1 MCHKKENINAV
12 CCWTPFLASFR
23 LTQLNGEK
31 IGKVEMLVLHQKR
44 CSTATNTISGGA
56 DVVKPITS
64 HDIQYEG
71 TSITVILLAKSLGI
85 QLNDAQSNGKP

>member
-1 MCHKKENINAV
+1 MVRKSGKWKC
-12 CCWTPFLASFR
+12 LSFIKNVAG
-23 LTQLNGEK
+23 LP
-31 IGKVEMLVLHQKR
+31 H
-44 CSTATNTISGGA
+44 TISGGA

-71 TSITVILLAKSLGI
+71 TGNILLAKGVRI

>member
-1 MCHKKENINAV
+1 
-12 CCWTPFLASFR
+12 
-23 LTQLNGEK
+23 
-31 IGKVEMLVLHQKR
+31 MLHEKR
-44 CSTATNTISGGA
+44 CSTATHTISGGA

-71 TSITVILLAKSLGI
+71 TGNILLAKGVGI